1 MKNRKSPTVAVAIN
15 IGGASGRDCL
25 AGIFRFLNEG
35 NNWHIQLFDNPQ
47 KLTPSAIAKADG
59 VITESDAP
67 EDVLRA
73 LRKLSIPTILT
84 DYHSDTI
91 PRSPNFGLLRLDDT
105 KIGEAAYDFFA
116 RLGSFGSFAF
126 VTDSAGT
133 KWSDARRDGF
143 LSAARHAGKSAFSL
157 DIPSDDSNSREIQAM
172 AIKLARLTKPVA
184 IFSAWDKLSM
194 RMLELCEAGG
204 IEIPHQA
211 VILGVDND
219 EVICRGARIAL
230 SSILPD
236 HESLGHTAARE
247 LGRLLRGGSPKDVT
261 ISNPVREIFERDSTN
276 IVPPAEHLIRKAKA
290 YISSHASESITP
302 KDVVR
307 YLGVSRSLADLRF
320 RELNGSSIR
329 KEIAVARIG
338 TIKRRLTSSKNSLSE
353 IAHRCGFS
361 SCPALSRYFKRETG
375 LSPSEWRER

>member
-1 MKNRKSPTVAVAIN
+1 MKNRKAPTVAVAIN

-35 NNWHIQLFDNPQ
+35 NNWHIQLSDNPQ
-47 KLTPSAIAKADG
+47 KLSPAAVAKADG
-59 VITESDAP
+59 VITESDVP
-67 EDVLRA
+67 EDVLRT
-73 LRKLSIPTILT
+73 LKKLSIPTVLT
-84 DYHSDTI
+84 DYHFGAI
-91 PRSPNFGLLRLDDT
+91 PKCPNFGLLRLDDV
-105 KIGEAAYDFFA
+105 KIGGAAYDFFA
-116 RLGSFGSFAF
+116 RLGSFGSLAF
-126 VTDSAGT
+126 VTDSAGA

-143 LSAARHAGKSAFSL
+143 LSAARRAGKSAVSL
-157 DIPSDDSNSREIQAM
+157 DIPPDDSDPRELQAM

-194 RMLELCEAGG
+194 RILELCEAGG
-204 IEIPHQA
+204 IEVPDQA

-236 HESLGHTAARE
+236 HEALGHTAARE
-247 LGRLLRGGSPKDVT
+247 LSRLLKGGSPKDVT

-290 YISSHASESITP
+290 FILSHASENISP

-307 YLGVSRSLADLRF
+307 HLGVSRSLADLRF
-320 RELNGSSIR
+320 RELNGGSIR
-329 KEIAVARIG
+329 KEIATARIG
-338 TIKRRLTSSKNSLSE
+338 MIKRRLTSSKNGLSE
-353 IAHRCGFS
+353 IAQRCGFS
-361 SCPALSRYFKRETG
+361 GSPALSRYFKRETG
-375 LSPSEWRER
+375 MSPSEWRQR